1 MKGLLV
7 IVSVLSSF
15 LTSLEQKTLKADF
28 VATVAE
34 TADAPMNYPGSI
46 TMKGKQFRL
55 SMGSIEAAFDGQTM
69 YMYSAET
76 DELNLT
82 SPTDRELIE
91 SNPFLFALEMA
102 QQCEVTERA
111 SSDGKQTIITLVP
124 REETL
129 GINRFVLKVQN
140 GTLLPL
146 QVEVREGTK
155 TSTLTLMGPSFITT
169 EPKYVLEPE
178 ETTFV
183 NDLRL

>member
-1 MKGLLV
+1 M
-7 IVSVLSSF
+7 
-15 LTSLEQKTLKADF
+15 KADF

-46 TMKGKQFRL
+46 TMKGKKFRL

-183 NDLRL
+183 NDLRF

>member
-1 MKGLLV
+1 
-7 IVSVLSSF
+7 
-15 LTSLEQKTLKADF
+15 
-28 VATVAE
+28 
-34 TADAPMNYPGSI
+34 
-46 TMKGKQFRL
+46 
-55 SMGSIEAAFDGQTM
+55 
-69 YMYSAET
+69 MYSAET

-183 NDLRL
+183 NDLRF